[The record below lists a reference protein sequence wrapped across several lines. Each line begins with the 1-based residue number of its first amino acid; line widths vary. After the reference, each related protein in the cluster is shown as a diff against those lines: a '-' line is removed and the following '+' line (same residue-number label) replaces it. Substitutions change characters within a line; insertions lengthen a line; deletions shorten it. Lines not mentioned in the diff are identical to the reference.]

1 MRKLFCLLKFREKT
15 MGRMGYRLAA
25 AAVAA
30 MLAIGSSGCRVGDE
44 EVTIS
49 RGMADD
55 EVFLIDGK
63 VCTLPVMK
71 LLLMNN
77 MNLHGE
83 SYGIDLLQNEDL
95 KVQKKFEQYVKKISM
110 DEITRIYSMVA
121 LANAQGITLTDEQ
134 KELAQWAGEDCFKSL
149 TDAEVAYLDITQEDV
164 QDIYEKYALAES
176 LYRSLIRDVNE
187 EVSDDEARI
196 MEIRQIY
203 TTDAEQA
210 QKAMDELEDESEFS
224 TVAANY
230 NEADEISLTLQ
241 RGMLP
246 EEAEAVAF
254 SMENGEISE
263 LIETSQGYYIFCCD
277 NKYDEQQTEIHK
289 KDIVEQRR
297 QAAFHS
303 VYDPFVETLYSKLN
317 ESVWK
322 NISIRE
328 MEQFSYADFYVIYEK
343 YLNEEKLSEV

>member
-1 MRKLFCLLKFREKT
+1 MKKI
-15 MGRMGYRLAA
+15 GYRLAA

-49 RGMADD
+49 RGMADN

-71 LLLMNN
+71 LVLMNN

-95 KVQKKFEQYVKKISM
+95 KVQKKFEQYVKKTSM
-110 DEITRIYSMVA
+110 DEITRVYSMVA
-121 LANAQGITLTDEQ
+121 LANAQGVTLTDEQ

-149 TDAEVAYLDITQEDV
+149 TDEEVSYLAITEEQV
-164 QDIYEKYALAES
+164 QDIYEKYALADK
-176 LYRSLIRDVNE
+176 LYRVLVQDVNE

-196 MEIRQIY
+196 MEVRQIY
-203 TTDAEQA
+203 TTNEEQA
-210 QKAMDELEDESEFS
+210 RKAVADLKAETEFS

-230 NEADEISLTLQ
+230 NEADEIMLTLQ

-246 EEAEAVAF
+246 EEAEEIAF
-254 SMENGEISE
+254 SMENGEISD
-263 LIETSQGYYIFCCD
+263 LIETDQGYYIFYCD
-277 NKYDEQQTEIHK
+277 NKYDEEQTQVHK
-289 KDIVEQRR
+289 QDIVEQRK
-297 QAAFHS
+297 QEAFDS
-303 VYDPFVETLYSKLN
+303 VYDPFLETVVSKLN
-317 ESVWK
+317 ESVWSD
-322 NISIRE
+322 ISVQE
-328 MEQFSYADFYVIYEK
+328 MEQYSYADFYVIYEK
-343 YLNEEKLSEV
+343 YLGEEELAM

>member
-1 MRKLFCLLKFREKT
+1 MKKI
-15 MGRMGYRLAA
+15 GYRLAA

-30 MLAIGSSGCRVGDE
+30 VLAVGSSGCQIGDE

-63 VCTLPVMK
+63 ACTLPVMK

-77 MNLHGE
+77 MNLHSE
-83 SYGIDLLQNEDL
+83 SYGINLLQNEDL

-110 DEITRIYSMVA
+110 DEITQVYSMAA
-121 LANAQGITLTDEQ
+121 LANAQGVELTDEQ

-149 TDAEVAYLDITQEDV
+149 TEEQVSYLEITQEQV
-164 QDIYEKYALAES
+164 QDLYEKYALADK
-176 LYRSLIRDVNE
+176 LYRVLVQDVNK

-196 MEIRQIY
+196 MEVRQIF
-203 TTDAEQA
+203 TTDEEQA
-210 QKAMDELEDESEFS
+210 HKAVAELDEETEFS

-230 NEADEISLTLQ
+230 NEAGEIMLTLQ

-246 EEAEAVAF
+246 KEAEDVAF
-254 SMENGEISE
+254 SMENGEISD
-263 LIETSQGYYIFCCD
+263 LVRTDQGYYIFCCD
-277 NKYDEQQTEIHK
+277 NKFDEEQTQIHK
-289 KDIVEQRR
+289 QDIIEQRR
-297 QAAFHS
+297 QEAFHS
-303 VYDPFVETLYSKLN
+303 SYDPFIKTISSKLN
-317 ESVWK
+317 ESVWADL
-322 NISIRE
+322 SIRE

-343 YLNEEKLSEV
+343 YLDEGNLDEG

>member
-1 MRKLFCLLKFREKT
+1 MK
-15 MGRMGYRLAA
+15 RMGYRLAA

-30 MLAIGSSGCRVGDE
+30 VLAVGSSGCRVGNE

-110 DEITRIYSMVA
+110 DEITRVYSMVA
-121 LANAQGITLTDEQ
+121 LANAQGVTLTDEQ
-134 KELAQWAGEDCFKSL
+134 KELAQWAGEDCFQSL
-149 TDAEVAYLDITQEDV
+149 TDEEVAYLNISQDNV
-164 QDIYEKYALAES
+164 QDIYEKYALADKLYQS
-176 LYRSLIRDVNE
+176 LVQDVNE
-187 EVSDDEARI
+187 EVSDDEARV
-196 MEIRQIY
+196 MEVRQIY
-203 TTDAEQA
+203 TTNEEQA
-210 QKAMDELEDESEFS
+210 RKALADLEAETEFS

-246 EEAEAVAF
+246 EEAETVVF
-254 SMENGEISE
+254 SMEDGEISD
-263 LIETSQGYYIFCCD
+263 LIETDQGYYIFCCD
-277 NKYDEQQTEIHK
+277 NKFDEEQTQIHK
-289 KDIVEQRR
+289 QDIVEQRK
-297 QAAFHS
+297 QEAFHS
-303 VYDPFVETLYSKLN
+303 VYDPFVETIHSKLN
-317 ESVWK
+317 ESVWDDL
-322 NISIRE
+322 SVRE
-328 MEQFSYADFYVIYEK
+328 MEKYSFADFDVMYEK
-343 YLNEEKLSEV
+343 YLGKEIMSEI

>member
-1 MRKLFCLLKFREKT
+1 MKKI
-15 MGRMGYRLAA
+15 GYRLAA

-30 MLAIGSSGCRVGDE
+30 VLAIGSNGCRVGDE

-110 DEITRIYSMVA
+110 DEVTRVYSMVA
-121 LANAQGITLTDEQ
+121 LANAQGVTLTDEQ
-134 KELAQWAGEDCFKSL
+134 KELAQWAGEDCFQSL
-149 TDAEVAYLDITQEDV
+149 SEEEVAYLGITQEDV
-164 QDIYEKYALAES
+164 QDIYEKYALADRLYQS
-176 LYRSLIRDVNE
+176 LVQDVNE

-196 MEIRQIY
+196 MEVRQIY
-203 TTDAEQA
+203 TAEKKQA
-210 QKAMDELEDESEFS
+210 EKALADLQAETEFS
-224 TVAANY
+224 SVAANY
-230 NEADEISLTLQ
+230 NEADEITLTLQ

-246 EEAEAVAF
+246 GEAETVAF
-254 SMENGEISE
+254 SMEDGEISD
-263 LIETSQGYYIFCCD
+263 LIETDQGYYIFCCD
-277 NKYDEQQTEIHK
+277 NKFDEEQTQIHK
-289 KDIVEQRR
+289 KDIVEQRK
-297 QAAFHS
+297 QEAFHS
-303 VYDPFVETLYSKLN
+303 VYDPFLESIHSKLN
-317 ESVWK
+317 ESVWA

-328 MEQFSYADFYVIYEK
+328 MEQYSYEDFYVIYEK
-343 YLNEEKLSEV
+343 YLTEEKLSEG

>member
-1 MRKLFCLLKFREKT
+1 MKKI
-15 MGRMGYRLAA
+15 GYRLAA

-30 MLAIGSSGCRVGDE
+30 VLTVGSSGCQIGDE

-49 RGMADD
+49 RGMADN

-63 VCTLPVMK
+63 ACTLPVMK

-83 SYGIDLLQNEDL
+83 SYGINLLQNEDL

-110 DEITRIYSMVA
+110 DEITRVYSMTA
-121 LANAQGITLTDEQ
+121 LANAQGVELTDEQ

-149 TDAEVAYLDITQEDV
+149 TEEQVSYLEITEEQV
-164 QDIYEKYALAES
+164 QDLYEKYALADK
-176 LYRSLIRDVNE
+176 LYRVLVQDVNK

-203 TTDAEQA
+203 TTDEEQA
-210 QKAMDELEDESEFS
+210 HKAVAELEEETEFS

-230 NEADEISLTLQ
+230 NEAGEIMLTLQ

-246 EEAEAVAF
+246 KEAEDVAF
-254 SMENGEISE
+254 SMENGEISD
-263 LIETSQGYYIFCCD
+263 LVRTDQGYYIFCCD
-277 NKYDEQQTEIHK
+277 NKFDEEQTQIHK
-289 KDIVEQRR
+289 QDIIEQRR
-297 QAAFHS
+297 QEAFHAG
-303 VYDPFVETLYSKLN
+303 YDPFIKTISSKLN
-317 ESVWK
+317 ESLWAD
-322 NISIRE
+322 ISIRE

-343 YLNEEKLSEV
+343 YLAEDHLGEG

>member
-1 MRKLFCLLKFREKT
+1 MK
-15 MGRMGYRLAA
+15 RMGYRLAA

-30 MLAIGSSGCRVGDE
+30 VLAVGSSGCRVGNE

-63 VCTLPVMK
+63 VFTLPVMK

-110 DEITRIYSMVA
+110 DEITRVYSMVA
-121 LANAQGITLTDEQ
+121 LANAQGVTLTDEQ
-134 KELAQWAGEDCFKSL
+134 KELAQWAGEDCFQSL
-149 TDAEVAYLDITQEDV
+149 TDEEVAYLNISQENV
-164 QDIYEKYALAES
+164 QDIYEKYALADKLYQS
-176 LYRSLIRDVNE
+176 LVQDVNE
-187 EVSDDEARI
+187 EVSDDEARV
-196 MEIRQIY
+196 MEVRQIY
-203 TTDAEQA
+203 TMNEEQA
-210 QKAMDELEDESEFS
+210 RKALADLEAETEFS

-246 EEAEAVAF
+246 EEAETVVF
-254 SMENGEISE
+254 SMEDGEISD
-263 LIETSQGYYIFCCD
+263 LIETDQGYYIFCCD
-277 NKYDEQQTEIHK
+277 NKFDEEQTQIHK
-289 KDIVEQRR
+289 QDIVEQRK
-297 QAAFHS
+297 QEAFHS
-303 VYDPFVETLYSKLN
+303 VYDPFVETIHSKLN
-317 ESVWK
+317 ESVWDDL
-322 NISIRE
+322 SVRE
-328 MEQFSYADFYVIYEK
+328 MEKYSFADFDVMYEK
-343 YLNEEKLSEV
+343 YLGKEIMSEI

>member
-1 MRKLFCLLKFREKT
+1 MK
-15 MGRMGYRLAA
+15 RMGYRLAA

-30 MLAIGSSGCRVGDE
+30 VLAVGSSGCRVGNE

-110 DEITRIYSMVA
+110 DEITRVYSMVA
-121 LANAQGITLTDEQ
+121 LANAQGVTLTDEQ
-134 KELAQWAGEDCFKSL
+134 KELAQWAGEDCFQSL
-149 TDAEVAYLDITQEDV
+149 TDEEVAYLNISQENV
-164 QDIYEKYALAES
+164 QDIYEKYALADKLYQS
-176 LYRSLIRDVNE
+176 LVQDVNE
-187 EVSDDEARI
+187 EVSDDEARV
-196 MEIRQIY
+196 MEVRQIY
-203 TTDAEQA
+203 TMNEEQA
-210 QKAMDELEDESEFS
+210 RKALADLEAETEFS

-246 EEAEAVAF
+246 EEAENVVF
-254 SMENGEISE
+254 SMEDGEISD
-263 LIETSQGYYIFCCD
+263 LIETDQGYYIFCCD
-277 NKYDEQQTEIHK
+277 NKFDEEQTQIHK
-289 KDIVEQRR
+289 QDIVEQRK
-297 QAAFHS
+297 QEAFHS
-303 VYDPFVETLYSKLN
+303 VYDPFVETIHSKLN
-317 ESVWK
+317 ESVWDDL
-322 NISIRE
+322 SVRE
-328 MEQFSYADFYVIYEK
+328 MEKYSFADFDVMYEK
-343 YLNEEKLSEV
+343 YLGKEIMSEI

>member
-1 MRKLFCLLKFREKT
+1 MK
-15 MGRMGYRLAA
+15 RMGYRLAA

-30 MLAIGSSGCRVGDE
+30 ALAVGSSGCRVGNE

-110 DEITRIYSMVA
+110 DEITRVYSMVA
-121 LANAQGITLTDEQ
+121 LANAQGVTLTDEQ
-134 KELAQWAGEDCFKSL
+134 KELAQWAGEDCFQSL
-149 TDAEVAYLDITQEDV
+149 TDEEVAYLNISQENV
-164 QDIYEKYALAES
+164 QDIYEKYALADKLYQS
-176 LYRSLIRDVNE
+176 LVQDVNE
-187 EVSDDEARI
+187 EVSDDEARV

-203 TTDAEQA
+203 TTNEEQA
-210 QKAMDELEDESEFS
+210 RKALADLEAETEFS

-246 EEAEAVAF
+246 EEAETVVF
-254 SMENGEISE
+254 SMEDGEISD
-263 LIETSQGYYIFCCD
+263 LIETDQGYYIFCCD
-277 NKYDEQQTEIHK
+277 NKFDEEQTQIHK
-289 KDIVEQRR
+289 QDIVEQRK
-297 QAAFHS
+297 QEAFHS
-303 VYDPFVETLYSKLN
+303 VYDPFVETIHSKLN
-317 ESVWK
+317 ESVWDDL
-322 NISIRE
+322 SVRE
-328 MEQFSYADFYVIYEK
+328 MEKYSFADFDVMYEK
-343 YLNEEKLSEV
+343 YLGKEIMSEI

>member
-1 MRKLFCLLKFREKT
+1 MK
-15 MGRMGYRLAA
+15 RMGYRLAA

-30 MLAIGSSGCRVGDE
+30 VLAVGSSGCRVGNE

-110 DEITRIYSMVA
+110 DEITRVYSMVA
-121 LANAQGITLTDEQ
+121 LANAQGVTLTDEQ
-134 KELAQWAGEDCFKSL
+134 KELAQWAGEDCFQSL
-149 TDAEVAYLDITQEDV
+149 TDEEVAYLNISQENV
-164 QDIYEKYALAES
+164 QDIYEKYALADKLYQS
-176 LYRSLIRDVNE
+176 LVQDVNE
-187 EVSDDEARI
+187 EVSDDEARV
-196 MEIRQIY
+196 MEVRQIY
-203 TTDAEQA
+203 TTNEEQA
-210 QKAMDELEDESEFS
+210 RKALADLEAETEFS

-246 EEAEAVAF
+246 EEAETVVF
-254 SMENGEISE
+254 SMEDGEISD
-263 LIETSQGYYIFCCD
+263 LIETDQGYYIFCCD
-277 NKYDEQQTEIHK
+277 NKFDEEQTQIHK
-289 KDIVEQRR
+289 QDIVEQRK
-297 QAAFHS
+297 QEAFHS
-303 VYDPFVETLYSKLN
+303 VYDPFVETIHSKLN
-317 ESVWK
+317 ESVWDDL
-322 NISIRE
+322 SVRE
-328 MEQFSYADFYVIYEK
+328 MEKYSFADFDVMYKK
-343 YLNEEKLSEV
+343 YLGKENMSEI

>member
-1 MRKLFCLLKFREKT
+1 MKKI
-15 MGRMGYRLAA
+15 GYRLAA

-30 MLAIGSSGCRVGDE
+30 VLTVGSSGCQIGDE

-49 RGMADD
+49 RGMADN

-63 VCTLPVMK
+63 ACTLPVMK

-83 SYGIDLLQNEDL
+83 SYGINLLQNEDL

-110 DEITRIYSMVA
+110 DEITRVYSMTA
-121 LANAQGITLTDEQ
+121 LANAQGVELTDEQ

-149 TDAEVAYLDITQEDV
+149 TEEQVSYLEITEEQV
-164 QDIYEKYALAES
+164 QDLYEKYALADK
-176 LYRSLIRDVNE
+176 LYRVLVQDVNK

-203 TTDAEQA
+203 TTDEEQA
-210 QKAMDELEDESEFS
+210 HKAVAELEEETEFS

-230 NEADEISLTLQ
+230 NEAGEIMLTLQ

-246 EEAEAVAF
+246 KEAEDVAF
-254 SMENGEISE
+254 SMENGEISD
-263 LIETSQGYYIFCCD
+263 LVRTDQGYYIFCCD
-277 NKYDEQQTEIHK
+277 NKFDEEQTQIHK
-289 KDIVEQRR
+289 QDIIEQRR
-297 QAAFHS
+297 QEAFHS
-303 VYDPFVETLYSKLN
+303 GYDPFIKTISSKLN
-317 ESVWK
+317 ESLWAD
-322 NISIRE
+322 ISIRE

-343 YLNEEKLSEV
+343 YLAEDHLGEG

>member
-1 MRKLFCLLKFREKT
+1 MKKI
-15 MGRMGYRLAA
+15 GYRLAA

-30 MLAIGSSGCRVGDE
+30 MLAIGSGGCRVGDE

-49 RGMADD
+49 RGMADN

-71 LLLMNN
+71 LVLMNN

-95 KVQKKFEQYVKKISM
+95 KVQKKFEQYVKKTSM
-110 DEITRIYSMVA
+110 DEISRVYSMVA
-121 LANAQGITLTDEQ
+121 LANAQGVTLTDEQ

-149 TDAEVAYLDITQEDV
+149 TDEEVSYLAITEEQV
-164 QDIYEKYALAES
+164 QDIYEKYALADK
-176 LYRSLIRDVNE
+176 LYRVLVQDVNE

-196 MEIRQIY
+196 MEVRQIY
-203 TTDAEQA
+203 TTNEEQA
-210 QKAMDELEDESEFS
+210 RKAVADLKAETEFS

-230 NEADEISLTLQ
+230 NEADEIMLTLQ

-246 EEAEAVAF
+246 EEAEEIAF
-254 SMENGEISE
+254 SMENGEISD
-263 LIETSQGYYIFCCD
+263 LIETDQGYYIFYCD
-277 NKYDEQQTEIHK
+277 NKFDEEQTQIHK
-289 KDIVEQRR
+289 KDIIEQRK
-297 QAAFHS
+297 QEAFHS
-303 VYDPFVETLYSKLN
+303 VYDPFLETINSKLN
-317 ESVWK
+317 ESVWT

-328 MEQFSYADFYVIYEK
+328 MEQYSYEDFYVIYEK
-343 YLNEEKLSEV
+343 YLTEEKLSEG

>member
-1 MRKLFCLLKFREKT
+1 MK
-15 MGRMGYRLAA
+15 RMGYRLAA

-30 MLAIGSSGCRVGDE
+30 VLAVGSSGCRVGNE

-110 DEITRIYSMVA
+110 DEITRVYSMVA
-121 LANAQGITLTDEQ
+121 LANAQVVTLTDEQ
-134 KELAQWAGEDCFKSL
+134 KELAQWAGEDCFQSL
-149 TDAEVAYLDITQEDV
+149 TDEEVAYLNISQENV
-164 QDIYEKYALAES
+164 QDIYEKYALADKLYQS
-176 LYRSLIRDVNE
+176 LVQDVNE
-187 EVSDDEARI
+187 EVSDDEARV
-196 MEIRQIY
+196 MEVRQIY
-203 TTDAEQA
+203 TTNEEQA
-210 QKAMDELEDESEFS
+210 RKALADLEAETEFS

-246 EEAEAVAF
+246 EEAETVVF
-254 SMENGEISE
+254 SMEDGEISD
-263 LIETSQGYYIFCCD
+263 LIETDQGYYIFCCD
-277 NKYDEQQTEIHK
+277 NKFDEEQTQIHK
-289 KDIVEQRR
+289 QDIVEQRK
-297 QAAFHS
+297 QEAFHS
-303 VYDPFVETLYSKLN
+303 VYDPFVETIQSKLN
-317 ESVWK
+317 ESVWDDL
-322 NISIRE
+322 SVRE
-328 MEQFSYADFYVIYEK
+328 MEKYSFADFDVMYEK
-343 YLNEEKLSEV
+343 YLGKEIMSEI

>member
-1 MRKLFCLLKFREKT
+1 MK
-15 MGRMGYRLAA
+15 RMGYRLAA

-30 MLAIGSSGCRVGDE
+30 VLAVGSSGCRVGNE

-110 DEITRIYSMVA
+110 DEITRVYSMVA
-121 LANAQGITLTDEQ
+121 LANAQVVTLTDEQ
-134 KELAQWAGEDCFKSL
+134 KELAQWAGEDCFQSL
-149 TDAEVAYLDITQEDV
+149 TDEEVAYLNISQENV
-164 QDIYEKYALAES
+164 QDIYEKYALADKLYQS
-176 LYRSLIRDVNE
+176 LVQDVNE
-187 EVSDDEARI
+187 EVSDDEARV
-196 MEIRQIY
+196 MEVRQIY
-203 TTDAEQA
+203 TTNEEQA
-210 QKAMDELEDESEFS
+210 RKALADLEAETEFS

-246 EEAEAVAF
+246 EEAETVVF
-254 SMENGEISE
+254 SMEDGEISD
-263 LIETSQGYYIFCCD
+263 LIETDQGYYIFCCD
-277 NKYDEQQTEIHK
+277 NKFDEEQTQIHK
-289 KDIVEQRR
+289 QDIVEQRK
-297 QAAFHS
+297 QEAFHS
-303 VYDPFVETLYSKLN
+303 VYDPFVETIHSKLHA
-317 ESVWK
+317 SVWDDL
-322 NISIRE
+322 SVRE
-328 MEQFSYADFYVIYEK
+328 MEKYSFADFDVMYEK
-343 YLNEEKLSEV
+343 YLGKEIMSEI

>member
-1 MRKLFCLLKFREKT
+1 MKKI
-15 MGRMGYRLAA
+15 GYRLAA

-49 RGMADD
+49 RGMADN

-71 LLLMNN
+71 LVLMNN

-95 KVQKKFEQYVKKISM
+95 KVQKKFEQYVKKTSM
-110 DEITRIYSMVA
+110 DEITRVYSMVA
-121 LANAQGITLTDEQ
+121 LANAQGVTLTDEQ

-149 TDAEVAYLDITQEDV
+149 TDEEVSYLAITEEQV
-164 QDIYEKYALAES
+164 QDIYEKYALADK
-176 LYRSLIRDVNE
+176 LYRVLVQDVNE

-196 MEIRQIY
+196 MEVRQIY
-203 TTDAEQA
+203 TTNEEQA
-210 QKAMDELEDESEFS
+210 RKAVADLKAETEFS

-230 NEADEISLTLQ
+230 NEADEIMLTLQ

-246 EEAEAVAF
+246 EEAEEIAF
-254 SMENGEISE
+254 SMENGEISD
-263 LIETSQGYYIFCCD
+263 LIETDQGYYIFYCD
-277 NKYDEQQTEIHK
+277 NKFDEEQTQIHK
-289 KDIVEQRR
+289 KDIIEQRK
-297 QAAFHS
+297 QEAFHS
-303 VYDPFVETLYSKLN
+303 VYDPFLETINSKLN
-317 ESVWK
+317 ESVWT

-328 MEQFSYADFYVIYEK
+328 MEQYSYEDFYVIYEK
-343 YLNEEKLSEV
+343 YLTEEKLSEG

>member
-1 MRKLFCLLKFREKT
+1 MKKV
-15 MGRMGYRLAA
+15 GYRLAA

-30 MLAIGSSGCRVGDE
+30 VLAVGGTGCQIGDE

-63 VCTLPVMK
+63 ACTLPVMK

-77 MNLHGE
+77 MNLHSE

-110 DEITRIYSMVA
+110 DEITQVYSMAA
-121 LANAQGITLTDEQ
+121 LANAQGVELTDEQ

-149 TDAEVAYLDITQEDV
+149 TEEQASYLEITQEQV
-164 QDIYEKYALAES
+164 QDLYEKYALADK
-176 LYRSLIRDVNE
+176 LYRVLVQDVNK

-196 MEIRQIY
+196 MEIRQIF
-203 TTDAEQA
+203 TTVEEQA
-210 QKAMDELEDESEFS
+210 HKAVAELEAETEFS
-224 TVAANY
+224 SVAANY
-230 NEADEISLTLQ
+230 NEAGEIMLTLQ

-246 EEAEAVAF
+246 KEAEDVAF
-254 SMENGEISE
+254 SMENGEISD
-263 LIETSQGYYIFCCD
+263 LVRTDQGYYIFCCD
-277 NKYDEQQTEIHK
+277 NKFDEEQTQIHK
-289 KDIVEQRR
+289 QDIIEQRR
-297 QAAFHS
+297 QEAFHS
-303 VYDPFVETLYSKLN
+303 SYDPFIKTISSKLN
-317 ESVWK
+317 ESVWADL
-322 NISIRE
+322 SIRE

-343 YLNEEKLSEV
+343 YLDEGNLDEG

>member
-1 MRKLFCLLKFREKT
+1 MK
-15 MGRMGYRLAA
+15 RMGYRLAA

-30 MLAIGSSGCRVGDE
+30 VLAVGSSGCRVGNE

-110 DEITRIYSMVA
+110 DEITRVYSMVA
-121 LANAQGITLTDEQ
+121 LANAQGVTLTDEQ
-134 KELAQWAGEDCFKSL
+134 KELAQWAGEDCFQSL
-149 TDAEVAYLDITQEDV
+149 TDEEVAYLNISQENV
-164 QDIYEKYALAES
+164 QDIYEKYALADKLYQS
-176 LYRSLIRDVNE
+176 LVQDVNE
-187 EVSDDEARI
+187 EVSDDEARV
-196 MEIRQIY
+196 MEVRQIY
-203 TTDAEQA
+203 TTNEEQA
-210 QKAMDELEDESEFS
+210 RKALADLEAETEFS

-246 EEAEAVAF
+246 EEAETVVF
-254 SMENGEISE
+254 SMEDGEISD
-263 LIETSQGYYIFCCD
+263 LIETDQGYYIFCCD
-277 NKYDEQQTEIHK
+277 NKFDEEQTQIHK
-289 KDIVEQRR
+289 QDIVEQRK
-297 QAAFHS
+297 QEAFHS
-303 VYDPFVETLYSKLN
+303 VYDPFVETIQSKLN
-317 ESVWK
+317 ESVWDDL
-322 NISIRE
+322 SVRE
-328 MEQFSYADFYVIYEK
+328 MEKYSFADFDVMYEK
-343 YLNEEKLSEV
+343 YLGKEIMSEI

>member
-1 MRKLFCLLKFREKT
+1 MKKI
-15 MGRMGYRLAA
+15 GYRLAA

-49 RGMADD
+49 RGMADN

-71 LLLMNN
+71 LVLMNN

-95 KVQKKFEQYVKKISM
+95 KVQKKFEQYVKKTSM
-110 DEITRIYSMVA
+110 DEITRVYSMVA
-121 LANAQGITLTDEQ
+121 LANAQGVTLTDEQ

-149 TDAEVAYLDITQEDV
+149 TDEEVSYLAITEEQV
-164 QDIYEKYALAES
+164 QDIYEKYALADK
-176 LYRSLIRDVNE
+176 LYRVLVQDVNE

-196 MEIRQIY
+196 MEVRQIY
-203 TTDAEQA
+203 TTNEEQA
-210 QKAMDELEDESEFS
+210 RKAVADLKAETEFS

-230 NEADEISLTLQ
+230 NEADEIMLTLQ

-246 EEAEAVAF
+246 EEAEEIAF
-254 SMENGEISE
+254 SMENGEISD
-263 LIETSQGYYIFCCD
+263 LIETDQGYYIFYCD
-277 NKYDEQQTEIHK
+277 NKFDEEQTQIHK
-289 KDIVEQRR
+289 KDIIEQRK
-297 QAAFHS
+297 QEAFHS
-303 VYDPFVETLYSKLN
+303 VYDSFLETINSKLN
-317 ESVWK
+317 ESVWT

-328 MEQFSYADFYVIYEK
+328 MEQYSYEDFYVIYEK
-343 YLNEEKLSEV
+343 YLTEEKLSEG

>member
-1 MRKLFCLLKFREKT
+1 MK
-15 MGRMGYRLAA
+15 RMGYRLAA

-30 MLAIGSSGCRVGDE
+30 VLAVGSSGCRVGNE

-110 DEITRIYSMVA
+110 DEITRVYSMVA
-121 LANAQGITLTDEQ
+121 LANAQGVTLTDEQ
-134 KELAQWAGEDCFKSL
+134 KELAQWAGEDCFQSL
-149 TDAEVAYLDITQEDV
+149 TDEEVAYLNIRQENV
-164 QDIYEKYALAES
+164 QDIYEKYALADKLYQS
-176 LYRSLIRDVNE
+176 LVQDVNE
-187 EVSDDEARI
+187 EVSDDEARV
-196 MEIRQIY
+196 MEVRQIY
-203 TTDAEQA
+203 TTNEEQA
-210 QKAMDELEDESEFS
+210 RKALADLEAETEFS

-246 EEAEAVAF
+246 EEAETVVF
-254 SMENGEISE
+254 SMEDGEISD
-263 LIETSQGYYIFCCD
+263 LIETDQGYYIFCCD
-277 NKYDEQQTEIHK
+277 NKFDEEQTQIHK
-289 KDIVEQRR
+289 QDIVEQRK
-297 QAAFHS
+297 QEAFHS
-303 VYDPFVETLYSKLN
+303 VYDPFVETIHSKLN
-317 ESVWK
+317 ESVWDDL
-322 NISIRE
+322 SVRE
-328 MEQFSYADFYVIYEK
+328 MEKYSFADFDVMYEK
-343 YLNEEKLSEV
+343 YLGKEIMSEI

>member
-1 MRKLFCLLKFREKT
+1 MK
-15 MGRMGYRLAA
+15 RMGYRLAA

-30 MLAIGSSGCRVGDE
+30 VLAVGSSGCRVGNE

-110 DEITRIYSMVA
+110 DEITRVYSMVA
-121 LANAQGITLTDEQ
+121 LANAQGVTLTDEQ
-134 KELAQWAGEDCFKSL
+134 KELAQWAGEDCFQSL
-149 TDAEVAYLDITQEDV
+149 TDEEVAYLNISQENV
-164 QDIYEKYALAES
+164 QDIYEKYALADKLYQS
-176 LYRSLIRDVNE
+176 LVQDVNE
-187 EVSDDEARI
+187 EGSDDEARV
-196 MEIRQIY
+196 MEVRQIY
-203 TTDAEQA
+203 TTNEEQA
-210 QKAMDELEDESEFS
+210 RKALADLEAETEFS

-246 EEAEAVAF
+246 EEAETVVF
-254 SMENGEISE
+254 SMEDGEISD
-263 LIETSQGYYIFCCD
+263 LIETDQGYYIFCCD
-277 NKYDEQQTEIHK
+277 NKFDEEQTQIHK
-289 KDIVEQRR
+289 QDIVEQRK
-297 QAAFHS
+297 QEAFHS
-303 VYDPFVETLYSKLN
+303 VYDPFVETIHSKLN
-317 ESVWK
+317 ESVWDDL
-322 NISIRE
+322 SVRE
-328 MEQFSYADFYVIYEK
+328 MEKYSFADFDVMYEK
-343 YLNEEKLSEV
+343 YLGKEIMSEI

>member
-1 MRKLFCLLKFREKT
+1 MK
-15 MGRMGYRLAA
+15 RMGYRLAA

-30 MLAIGSSGCRVGDE
+30 VLAVGSSGCRVGNE

-63 VCTLPVMK
+63 VCPLPVMK

-110 DEITRIYSMVA
+110 DEITRVYSMVA
-121 LANAQGITLTDEQ
+121 LANAQGVTLTDEQ
-134 KELAQWAGEDCFKSL
+134 KELAQWAGEDCFQSL
-149 TDAEVAYLDITQEDV
+149 TDEEVAYLNISQENV
-164 QDIYEKYALAES
+164 QDIYEKYALADKLYQS
-176 LYRSLIRDVNE
+176 LVQDVNE
-187 EVSDDEARI
+187 EVSDDEARV
-196 MEIRQIY
+196 MEVRQIY
-203 TTDAEQA
+203 TTNEEQA
-210 QKAMDELEDESEFS
+210 RKALADLEAETEFS

-246 EEAEAVAF
+246 EEAETVVF
-254 SMENGEISE
+254 SMEDGEISD
-263 LIETSQGYYIFCCD
+263 LIETDQGYYIFCCD
-277 NKYDEQQTEIHK
+277 NKFDEEQTQIHK
-289 KDIVEQRR
+289 QDIVEQRK
-297 QAAFHS
+297 QEAFHS
-303 VYDPFVETLYSKLN
+303 VYDPFVETIHSKLN
-317 ESVWK
+317 ESVWDDL
-322 NISIRE
+322 SVRE
-328 MEQFSYADFYVIYEK
+328 MEKYSFADFDVMYEK
-343 YLNEEKLSEV
+343 YLGKEIMSEI